1 MCSKS
6 LLRKRDR
13 RKLEEAQSGQI
24 TEITGFFGRGLEQFT
39 AGFPEKAAAV
49 KPI

>member
-6 LLRKRDR
+6 LLRKRDK
-13 RKLEEAQSGQI
+13 RKLEEAHSGQI
-24 TEITGFFGRGLEQFT
+24 TKITGFVDRGLEQFT
-39 AGFPEKAAAV
+39 AGFPGKAAAV